1 MAILECYFAGFKEEI
16 IDRACN
22 RILEQEHY
30 KDIISRQK
38 ACDAL
43 RKYKSVVSEPDAY
56 DKAFDDGIDT
66 AIAEIEHNIPP
77 VIPQPKTETLDK
89 IRAEIEELSI
99 YYDNDCYYG
108 NKDAMFKCKEVLKI
122 IDKCRTESEEYE

>member
-22 RILEQEHY
+22 RILEQESC

-66 AIAEIEHNIPP
+66 AIAEIEHNIPS
-77 VIPQPKTETLDK
+77 VTLQPKTETLDK
-89 IRAEIEELSI
+89 IRAEIEEQKHLR
-99 YYDNDCYYG
+99 YFDDDNMSVYRTGLD
-108 NKDAMFKCKEVLKI
+108 DALYI
-122 IDKCRTESEEYE
+122 IDKYRTKSEEDE